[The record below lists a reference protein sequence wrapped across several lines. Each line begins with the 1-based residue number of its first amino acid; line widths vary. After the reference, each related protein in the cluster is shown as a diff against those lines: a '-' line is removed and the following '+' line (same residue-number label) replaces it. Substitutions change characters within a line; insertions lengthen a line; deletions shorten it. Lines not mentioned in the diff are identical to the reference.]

1 MPSRTGTSR
10 RSRRSSSESIG
21 VDVRV
26 NGAAPINFD
35 RLRIPEP
42 NLPAELRRELE
53 RTVGEGSVSS
63 DPLDRVV
70 HSRGK
75 SLRDLI
81 RQRQGELPRLPDVI
95 VRPGRRGRGER
106 HPYGRRCVA
115 DAVMIPFGGGSSIS
129 GSLEAQTGESRPV
142 ISVDLERLDQVL
154 DIDAELASR
163 ACAGRCV
170 RPATWRSSSRRA
182 ATPSATSPTR
192 SHTRRSAAGSPPGPL
207 GCSPTATATS
217 RTWSRDCA
225 W

>member
-1 MPSRTGTSR
+1 MKWWGWGEEGLAFTHRDKPALAPFIER
-10 RSRRSSSESIG
+10 SIG

-81 RQRQGELPRLPDVI
+81 RQRQGELARLPDVI
-95 VRPGRRGRGER
+95 VRPADEDEVSATVRAALL
-106 HPYGRRCVA
+106 A

-129 GSLEAQTGESRPV
+129 GSLELKPESH
-142 ISVDLERLDQVL
+142 
-154 DIDAELASR
+154 
-163 ACAGRCV
+163 V
-170 RPATWRSSSRRA
+170 R
-182 ATPSATSPTR
+182 
-192 SHTRRSAAGSPPGPL
+192 
-207 GCSPTATATS
+207 
-217 RTWSRDCA
+217 
-225 W
+225 